1 MNDYKPPYQINSKI
15 VSMIAEISERLG
27 AIKSSL
33 NNRIESKLRR
43 KNRIK
48 SIQSSLAIEGNSLTF
63 DQISAVL
70 DEQIVLAPQKEIQEA
85 RNAIKVYEAL
95 NSFEPTSAKALLKA
109 HSTLML
115 GLVDELGIYRSSG
128 IGIQKGEQVLHV
140 APPAQNVLHL
150 MNQLLDWLAN
160 SDEHPLIA
168 SSVFHYEFEFI
179 HPFQDGNGRMGRLWQ
194 TLILS
199 QWNEL
204 FEFLPIENI
213 IHKHQQK
220 YYDVLNSCN
229 ASANSTTFIE
239 FMLSVILQTL
249 DEYLQTGEIKERSST
264 YQIKPPSGFQE
275 IVDKLIEF
283 RDERDWEQFH
293 NAKDLAL
300 ALNIESSELLELFLW
315 KRPED
320 ADTEKI
326 KEELADIFAYAFLIS
341 EKYGF
346 DVKEIILD
354 KIRKNGEKYPV
365 DKSKGSATKYN
376 EL

>member
-1 MNDYKPPYQINSKI
+1 MNDYKPPYNINSNI
-15 VSMIAEISERLG
+15 VSLVAKVSERIG
-27 AIKSSL
+27 EIKRSL
-33 NNRIESKLRR
+33 NNPIEPKLRR
-43 KNRIK
+43 ENRIK
-48 SIQSSLAIEGNSLTF
+48 SIQSSLAIEGNSLSF
-63 DQISAVL
+63 EQVSAVL
-70 DEQIVLAPQKEIQEA
+70 DKQIVLAPQKEIQEA
-85 RNAIKVYEAL
+85 RNAIQVYDSL
-95 NSFEPTSAKALLKA
+95 NEYESSSSKSLLKA
-109 HSTLML
+109 HSILML

-128 IGIQKGEQVLHV
+128 IGIQKGEQVLHL
-140 APPAQNVLHL
+140 APPAQNVPHL
-150 MNQLLDWLAN
+150 MSQLLRWLN
-160 SDEHPLIA
+160 ETDEHPLIA

-213 IHKHQQK
+213 IHKHQQE
-220 YYDVLNSCN
+220 YYNVLNSCN
-229 ASANSTTFIE
+229 AAANSTVFIE

-249 DEYLQTGEIKERSST
+249 DEYLKTGEIKEQSSP
-264 YQIKPPSGFQE
+264 YDIQKNGEFQE
-275 IVDKLIEF
+275 IIDKLITF

-315 KRPED
+315 KKPED
-320 ADTEKI
+320 ADIEKVR
-326 KEELADIFAYAFLIS
+326 EELADIFAYALQIS

-346 DVKEIILD
+346 DAKEIILD
-354 KIRKNGEKYPV
+354 KIRKNAKKYPV
-365 DKSKGSATKYN
+365 EKSKGSATKYT